1 MTTAPVTVRD
11 LVIEY
16 RSGANAIRPIDG
28 FDLDV
33 EDGELV
39 LLLGASGC
47 GKTSLLSALASILQ
61 ADAGSIVVQGTE
73 VVGLRG
79 APLTAYRQRTVG
91 VVFQTFNLVPS
102 LNAWEN
108 VAAPL
113 WAAGMSVATSRERAL
128 DLLAEVDL
136 GERAGDRPGQ
146 LSGGQQQ
153 RVAIARALVNDPY
166 LVLADEPTA
175 HLDFVQVDGIA
186 RLLREVARP
195 GRAVIA
201 ATHDERLLHLADRVV
216 ELTPGRV
223 GDPGGSVT
231 HDLAP
236 GEVLFHEGDEGDHV
250 FIVESGMIELVRQF
264 DDGVEWVMRR
274 AGPGIHFGE
283 LSPMFGVRRTATAR
297 AVLPSVVT
305 GLGLRAFRHRIRNQP
320 VAERQPSETRVP
332 ASSTD

>member
-1 MTTAPVTVRD
+1 MTTQVAVRN
-11 LVIEY
+11 LAIEY
-16 RSGANAIRPIDG
+16 RSGANAVRPIDG

-33 EDGELV
+33 QDGELV

-61 ADAGSIVVQGTE
+61 PTAGSIRVQGTE

-79 APLTAYRQRTVG
+79 AQLGAYRQRTVG

-113 WAAGMSVATSRERAL
+113 WPAGTSVAASRERAL
-128 DLLAEVDL
+128 RLLDEVELAE
-136 GERAGDRPGQ
+136 RADHRPGQ

-153 RVAIARALVNDPY
+153 RVAIARALVNDPC
-166 LVLADEPTA
+166 LILADEPTA

-186 RLLREVARP
+186 RLLRQVARP

-231 HDLAP
+231 HSLAP
-236 GEVLFHEGDEGDHV
+236 GEVLFHEGDFGDHAY
-250 FIVESGMIELVRQF
+250 IVESGLVELVCRL
-264 DDGVEWVMRR
+264 DDGREHVMRR

-297 AVLPSVVT
+297 AVAPSVVT
-305 GLGLRAFRHRIRNQP
+305 GLGLRAFRQRIRRQH
-320 VAERQPSETRVP
+320 ERARTHH
-332 ASSTD
+332 

>member
-1 MTTAPVTVRD
+1 MTAIARVGVAVRD
-11 LVIEY
+11 LVVEY
-16 RSGANAIRPIDG
+16 RSGSDAIRPIDG

-33 EDGELV
+33 GDGELV

-61 ADAGSIVVQGTE
+61 PRSGSITVQGTE

-79 APLTAYRQRTVG
+79 APLVAYRQRTVG
-91 VVFQTFNLVPS
+91 VVFQAFNLVPS
-102 LNAWEN
+102 LSAWEN

-113 WAAGMSVATSRERAL
+113 WTAGVSVAASRPRAHQ
-128 DLLAEVDL
+128 LLEEVELTD
-136 GERAGDRPGQ
+136 RADHRPGE

-153 RVAIARALVNDPY
+153 RVAIARALVNDPC

-186 RLLREVARP
+186 RLLRQVARP

-223 GDPGGSVT
+223 GDAGGSVT
-231 HDLAP
+231 SSLVP
-236 GEVLFHEGDEGDHV
+236 GEVLFHQGDPGDYV
-250 FIVESGMIELVRQF
+250 YVVESGLVELVRRL
-264 DDGVEWVMRR
+264 DGGGERILLR

-297 AVLPSVVT
+297 AVVPSVVT
-305 GLGLRAFRHRIRNQP
+305 ALSLSAFRHRIKGDPVQP
-320 VAERQPSETRVP
+320 PPEDEQPLP
-332 ASSTD
+332 FG

>member
-1 MTTAPVTVRD
+1 MTARVAVRN

-16 RSGANAIRPIDG
+16 RSGANAVRPIDD

-47 GKTSLLSALASILQ
+47 GKTSLLSALASILSP
-61 ADAGSIVVQGTE
+61 AAGSITVDGTE

-102 LNAWEN
+102 LKAWEN

-113 WAAGMSVATSRERAL
+113 WAAGASVAASRERAFQ
-128 DLLAEVDL
+128 LLNEVEL
-136 GERAGDRPGQ
+136 GERAEHRPGQ

-153 RVAIARALVNDPY
+153 RVAIARALVNDPC

-186 RLLREVARP
+186 RLLRQVARP

-223 GDPGGSVT
+223 GDAGGSVT
-231 HDLAP
+231 QLLAP
-236 GEVLFHEGDEGDHV
+236 GEVLFHQGDSGDHAY
-250 FIVESGMIELVRQF
+250 IVESGLVELILQF
-264 DDGVEWVMRR
+264 DDGSERVIRK

-297 AVLPSVVT
+297 AAVPSVVT
-305 GLGLRAFRHRIRNQP
+305 GLGLRAFRHRIRSEHDATDIDR
-320 VAERQPSETRVP
+320 AELPS
-332 ASSTD
+332 

>member
-1 MTTAPVTVRD
+1 MSDSPVKVAVRD

-16 RSGANAIRPIDG
+16 RSGANAVRPIDG

-33 EDGELV
+33 RDGELV

-61 ADAGSIVVQGTE
+61 ATEGSITVNGTE

-79 APLTAYRQRTVG
+79 APLTEYRQRTVG
-91 VVFQTFNLVPS
+91 VVFQAFNLVPS
-102 LNAWEN
+102 LKAWEN

-113 WAAGMSVATSRERAL
+113 WTAGTSVAASRARAL
-128 DLLAEVDL
+128 ALLDEVEL
-136 GERAGDRPGQ
+136 TARADHRPGE

-153 RVAIARALVNDPY
+153 RVAIARALVNDPC

-175 HLDFVQVDGIA
+175 HLDFLQVDGIA
-186 RLLREVARP
+186 RLLRRVARP

-216 ELTPGRV
+216 ELSPGRV

-231 HDLAP
+231 HCLVP
-236 GEVLFHEGDEGDHV
+236 GEVLFYEGDHGDHV
-250 FIVESGMIELVRQF
+250 YVVESGLVELTRR
-264 DDGVEWVMRR
+264 DDDDERVVLR

-283 LSPMFGVRRTATAR
+283 ISPMFGVPRTATAR
-297 AVLPSVVT
+297 AVAPSVVT
-305 GLGLRAFRHRIRNQP
+305 GLGLRAFRHRIR
-320 VAERQPSETRVP
+320 SESPDR
-332 ASSTD
+332 S